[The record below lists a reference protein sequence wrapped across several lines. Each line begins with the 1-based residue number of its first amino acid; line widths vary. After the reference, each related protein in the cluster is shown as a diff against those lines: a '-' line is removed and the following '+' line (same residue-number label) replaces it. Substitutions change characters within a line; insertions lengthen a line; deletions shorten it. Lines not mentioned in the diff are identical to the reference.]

1 MTNENISAWL
11 DGEHRA
17 HDPIDVQQAQVRQAC
32 GTWWLIGDL
41 MRQESALSQDFTARV
56 MAVLDD
62 EPTVLAPR
70 THRAEPVGQQ
80 QPLPRWMALAAA
92 VSGVAVVAW
101 TVLGGQTQ
109 QPPVQSSALASA
121 PQQQQ
126 QLALVSNTSSAEEDE
141 RPYLVAHQAYGPGV
155 QMAGVSGYVRPVAY
169 EPLVAAR

>member
-11 DGEHRA
+11 DGEHPAR
-17 HDPIDVQQAQVRQAC
+17 DPIDVQQLQVRKAC
-32 GTWWLIGDL
+32 GTWWLIGDIL
-41 MRQESALSQDFTARV
+41 RQESALSQDFTARV

-70 THRAEPVGQQ
+70 SRPAEPVVQ

-101 TVLGGQTQ
+101 TVLGGQAAQ
-109 QPPVQSSALASA
+109 QVAQNSAIAAA
-121 PQQQQ
+121 PQVQRPQ
-126 QLALVSNTSSAEEDE
+126 ALVSNATSAEEDE